1 MQDWVFRLGFSLNIE
16 SITKDQIFSIWIF
29 QFCFTFSGI
38 FESTSRELSLTAA
51 KCSGKKPRSEIWH
64 KDWKTAT
71 EVSLFYFAFLRVSRQ
86 SCLLLIGSKLRSML
100 WTTFLGHPLSAI
112 TLPRNEIFCQLFWGH
127 RYQWI
132 SHKMDIRHPWQLKIK
147 ILGAVLAP
155 TNSTANLAHFWGK
168 WDCPR

>member
-1 MQDWVFRLGFSLNIE
+1 MKKLPSKVAHNQHPTFFLCTGPAAQTAQKQKSCTTKSPLMQDWVFRLGFSLNIE

-64 KDWKTAT
+64 KDLKTAT
-71 EVSLFYFAFLRVSRQ
+71 EVSLFYFAFLRVSRP

-100 WTTFLGHPLSAI
+100 W
-112 TLPRNEIFCQLFWGH
+112 QLFGDT
-127 RYQWI
+127 RYLLYIWKKRI
-132 SHKMDIRHPWQLKIK
+132 TR
-147 ILGAVLAP
+147 A
-155 TNSTANLAHFWGK
+155 TAAANYSS
-168 WDCPR
+168 